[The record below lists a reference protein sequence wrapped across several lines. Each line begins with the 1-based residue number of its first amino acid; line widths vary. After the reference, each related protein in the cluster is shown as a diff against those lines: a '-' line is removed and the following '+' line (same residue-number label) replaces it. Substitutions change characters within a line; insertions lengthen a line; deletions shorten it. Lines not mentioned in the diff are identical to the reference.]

1 MVLSRI
7 WDLSDP
13 GGRGSL
19 DKAGMF
25 VALKLVALVQNGRDL
40 NLKHI
45 NDDVPPP
52 KMVCMGDLR
61 LFVHKYYIWIVFSV
75 KGLSLIVDLPAICS
89 DVK

>member
-25 VALKLVALVQNGRDL
+25 VALKLVALVQNGKDL

-52 KMVCMGDLR
+52 KMVCIG
-61 LFVHKYYIWIVFSV
+61 YIVLSV
-75 KGLSLIVDLPAICS
+75 YELSLIKDLA
-89 DVK
+89 VLM

>member
-25 VALKLVALVQNGRDL
+25 VALKLVALVQNGKDL
-40 NLKHI
+40 NVKHI

-52 KMVCMGDLR
+52 KMVCIGFLV
-61 LFVHKYYIWIVFSV
+61 LSVYTYYIWIVLAV
-75 KGLSLIVDLPAICS
+75 
-89 DVK
+89 